1 MNVANT
7 DKDSDDT
14 MIKPVT
20 DVALDQCK
28 LGRQSELL
36 AFSSREEAC
45 RLLTTMID
53 QASHQVVYFGRSLN
67 SGLLGDSAVLNS
79 ISALMLRNRSAQLKT
94 LVNHSYDLVQSGH
107 RLVELLRHFMPAVE
121 CRIRRI
127 QSNSFE
133 GTCVMVDKTGYLY
146 LPDSERIRGSASF
159 NGIGTADKL
168 YDVFDNEWQVAEPDP
183 EIRPLV
189 I

>member
-1 MNVANT
+1 MVNN
-7 DKDSDDT
+7 DKNSDDT
-14 MIKPVT
+14 AIKRVT
-20 DVALDQCK
+20 DVDLDQCN

-45 RLLTTMID
+45 RLLSAMID
-53 QASHQVVYFGRSLN
+53 QASHQVVYFGPSLN
-67 SGLLGDSAVLNS
+67 SRLLGDSAVLNS
-79 ISALMLRNRSAQLKT
+79 ISSLMHRNRSAQVKT
-94 LVNHSYDLVQSGH
+94 LVNQSYDLVQSGH

-127 QSNSFE
+127 QSNSFD
-133 GTCVMVDKTGYLY
+133 GTCVMVDRTGYLY
-146 LPDSERIRGSASF
+146 LPDSDRIKGSASF
-159 NGIGTADKL
+159 NGVGTADKL
-168 YDVFDNEWQVAEPDP
+168 YSLFDNEWQVAEPDP